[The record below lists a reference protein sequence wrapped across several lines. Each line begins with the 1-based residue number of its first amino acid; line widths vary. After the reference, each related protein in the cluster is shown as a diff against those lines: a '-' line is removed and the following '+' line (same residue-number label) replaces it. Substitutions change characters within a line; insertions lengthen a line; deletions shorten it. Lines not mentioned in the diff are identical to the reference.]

1 MGSENTC
8 EYRDNSLLNFNDDSE
23 DYEGVKTTEE
33 SSIADDDIIKK
44 KSDTQSIS
52 ENILSNI
59 STKASPNKVPVTF
72 EWDQGGISVYLT
84 GNFCNWEQYF
94 LMNKNSSGIYS
105 LTLYLSKGFIQY
117 KFKVDEQW
125 KCNEKFPM
133 MIDNGH
139 TNNYID
145 TTNWE
150 ISVEASEE
158 NTKDNTNTNTNSN
171 IELSMKHKINK
182 SFNSQGEYSSYVP
195 KINEMND
202 KAPKIPEPYKHKLN
216 LNKISKQDQIGN
228 ELYLSN
234 KEDNLFGENYSY
246 KKVTNLRHEQIN
258 HINYKIKNV
267 NNNPIISSLIFRYRL
282 KLTNFVYY
290 K

>member
-1 MGSENTC
+1 MGSENTH
-8 EYRDNSLLNFNDDSE
+8 EYRDNSLLSFSDYSE
-23 DYEGVKTTEE
+23 DYDGVKTTEE
-33 SSIADDDIIKK
+33 SSMEDDNFIKK
-44 KSDTQSIS
+44 KSDSQNIS
-52 ENILSNI
+52 DNVLTNI
-59 STKASPNKVPVTF
+59 STKISPNKVPVTF
-72 EWDQGGISVYLT
+72 EWDQGGNSVYLT

-117 KFKVDEQW
+117 KFKVDDEW

-139 TNNYID
+139 KNNYID

-158 NTKDNTNTNTNSN
+158 NTKDYTNTNSN
-171 IELSMKHKINK
+171 TELSMKHKINK
-182 SFNSQGEYSSYVP
+182 SFNFQGEYSNHIP
-195 KINEMND
+195 KINEMKDNV
-202 KAPKIPEPYKHKLN
+202 PKVPEPYKPKLN
-216 LNKISKQDQIGN
+216 LNNISKQDQIGN

-234 KEDNLFGENYSY
+234 KVDNLFVEYSSY
-246 KKVTNLRHEQIN
+246 KKVKNLRHEQIN
-258 HINYKIKNV
+258 HFNCKIKNV

-282 KLTNFVYY
+282 KFTNLVYY

>member
-1 MGSENTC
+1 MGSENIH
-8 EYRDNSLLNFNDDSE
+8 EYRDNSLLSFIDDSE
-23 DYEGVKTTEE
+23 DYDGVKTTEE
-33 SSIADDDIIKK
+33 ISIENDDIIKK

-52 ENILSNI
+52 DNVLSNK
-59 STKASPNKVPVTF
+59 STKISPNKVPVTF
-72 EWDQGGISVYLT
+72 EWDQGGTSIYLT

-94 LMNKNSSGIYS
+94 LMNKNSNGIYS
-105 LTLYLSKGFIQY
+105 LTLYLTKGLIQY
-117 KFKVDEQW
+117 KFKVDDQW
-125 KCNEKFPM
+125 KCNEKYPM
-133 MIDNGH
+133 MIDNGYK
-139 TNNYID
+139 NNFID

-150 ISVEASEE
+150 ISVETSEE
-158 NTKDNTNTNTNSN
+158 NTKDNTNTNSN
-171 IELSMKHKINK
+171 TELSMKHKINK
-182 SFNSQGEYSSYVP
+182 SFNSQGEYSNYVP
-195 KINEMND
+195 KIKEMND

-216 LNKISKQDQIGN
+216 LNKITKQDQIGN

-267 NNNPIISSLIFRYRL
+267 NNKPIISSLIFRYRL

>member
-1 MGSENTC
+1 MGSENTH
-8 EYRDNSLLNFNDDSE
+8 EYRDNSLLSFNDDSE
-23 DYEGVKTTEE
+23 DYDGVKTTEE
-33 SSIADDDIIKK
+33 SSMEDDDIIKK
-44 KSDTQSIS
+44 KSDSQSIS
-52 ENILSNI
+52 DNVLTNI
-59 STKASPNKVPVTF
+59 STKISPNKVPVTF
-72 EWDQGGISVYLT
+72 EWDQDGNSVYLT

-117 KFKVDEQW
+117 KFKVDDEW

-139 TNNYID
+139 KNNYID

-158 NTKDNTNTNTNSN
+158 NTKDNTNTNSN
-171 IELSMKHKINK
+171 TELSVKHKINK
-182 SFNSQGEYSSYVP
+182 SFNFQGEYSNYIP
-195 KINEMND
+195 KINEMHGN
-202 KAPKIPEPYKHKLN
+202 APKAPEPYKPKLN
-216 LNKISKQDQIGN
+216 SNNISKQDQIGN

-234 KEDNLFGENYSY
+234 KEDNLFGEYSSY
-246 KKVTNLRHEQIN
+246 KKVKNLRHEQIN
-258 HINYKIKNV
+258 HFNCKINNV

-282 KLTNFVYY
+282 KFTNFVYY